1 MRWLLRYEPVRA
13 PKFGETRRDVSAW
26 VVRAYLVRGGRRVFV
41 GERTVLPNLTMAH
54 RYATGR
60 AVIHYAGRR
69 RIIIRPNALAD

>member
-1 MRWLLRYEPVRA
+1 MRWLIRYEPVRQ

-26 VVRAYLVRGGRRVFV
+26 VVRTYLVRHGDRVFV
-41 GERTVLPNLTMAH
+41 GSKVAFSSASQAH

-69 RIIIRPNALAD
+69 RSRDTAPLAG